1 MANIYSKFLK
11 RQKQNNKEKQNI
23 TKTPIKWLLIAT
35 ICWLIIG
42 LLLGIFY
49 DFFFLFGGTATFNE
63 TTGQL
68 VGQYPVFNEKIY
80 VANPSFYNTQLSVL
94 HVHTLVLGFLV
105 NLILLVIEK
114 VFVISEKRKL
124 FTWAFWIYNIALLL
138 VIIFMMIRGLD
149 WIFNITYE
157 KVSYEVTQA
166 NGSKQTLY
174 KFEIFNTDPYKS
186 IPASITAI
194 PHVLIAC
201 GFALYMICLC
211 FGINKYIK
219 SKKLSK
225 IQSEKAN

>member
-157 KVSYEVTQA
+157 KVSYTVTQA

-186 IPASITAI
+186 IPASMTAI

-201 GFALYMICLC
+201 GFVLYMICLC
-211 FGINKYIK
+211 FGVNKYIK

>member
-157 KVSYEVTQA
+157 KVSYTVTQA
-166 NGSKQTLY
+166 NGSNQTLY

-186 IPASITAI
+186 IPASMTAI

-201 GFALYMICLC
+201 GFVLYMTCLC
-211 FGINKYIK
+211 FGVNKYIK